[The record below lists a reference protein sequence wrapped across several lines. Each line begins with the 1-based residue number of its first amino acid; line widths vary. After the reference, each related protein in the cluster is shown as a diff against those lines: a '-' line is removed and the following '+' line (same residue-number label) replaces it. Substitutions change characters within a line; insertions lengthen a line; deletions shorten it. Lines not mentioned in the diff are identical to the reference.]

1 MHVYY
6 SPTQGTETLLQLWH
20 CKSPSPHLQKRHN
33 WNSLWISFVA
43 LVFQKKRSN
52 PITDIVLQAVCDS
65 LNNDA
70 SAPQIKGWDRNKAR
84 KWNLDTW
91 ANFSNAKKSQLF
103 LCMSQSPHLG
113 GIVRPW
119 DMSLWAKNYY
129 HFPSTKSHGRGDI
142 PQLGQSLYTAYT
154 CILRMDKMLYDW
166 MCFKLDEERSLWGV
180 QEMRKQCWWEN
191 CSVPATSLTQWES
204 CTTWCV

>member
-1 MHVYY
+1 MEVNPDVAVPFIPVVFVIQAPTFMFIILLPGALRHCY
-6 SPTQGTETLLQLWH
+6 SCGIVNLPAPTYENVIIETV
-20 CKSPSPHLQKRHN
+20 
-33 WNSLWISFVA
+33 WISFVC
-43 LVFQKKRSN
+43 FCIPEKRSN

-103 LCMSQSPHLG
+103 LCMSQSLYLG

-119 DMSLWAKNYY
+119 DMSFWAKNYY
-129 HFPSTKSHGRGDI
+129 HFPSH
-142 PQLGQSLYTAYT
+142 
-154 CILRMDKMLYDW
+154 
-166 MCFKLDEERSLWGV
+166 
-180 QEMRKQCWWEN
+180 
-191 CSVPATSLTQWES
+191 
-204 CTTWCV
+204 